1 MGREGTGVTPALLLE
16 ITRGPLV
23 EEVQRGH
30 LMVVD
35 AEGRC
40 LLSLGE
46 PRSAITYWR
55 SSAKPF
61 QSMTL
66 VTSGAAEAFGFEPE
80 DLAICSASHTGE
92 AMHTERV
99 GRVLRLAGNA
109 PEDLACGTHLPLDRA
124 AAAALRRGGA
134 APNVLHNNCSGKHAG
149 MLALAKHLGVT
160 TEGYRRVD
168 HPVQRLIASTV
179 RRFTGLEPHELVIGV
194 DGCGAPTFGLSV
206 ERMALAFARLRTPT
220 GLPEADQR
228 AAMEVRSAMTTHPHL
243 VGGTGHADSDV
254 MRVARGRILQKG
266 GASGVLCA
274 GVEGGVGI
282 ALKLESGPARSGIAA
297 PIVIEV
303 LRWLGALSASE
314 VGLLAAHLPPAV
326 RNVGGDTVGETRIAF
341 TLPPSPAPFAA
352 PRSRAA
358 I

>member
-1 MGREGTGVTPALLLE
+1 MTSALLLE

-30 LMVVD
+30 LMVID

-40 LLSLGE
+40 LLFLGE
-46 PRSAITYWR
+46 PRSAVTFWR

-92 AMHTERV
+92 SMHTERV
-99 GRVLRLAGNA
+99 GHVLRLAGNA
-109 PEDLACGTHLPLDRA
+109 PKDLACGTHPPYDRVT
-124 AAAALRRGGA
+124 AAALQRSGTA
-134 APNVLHNNCSGKHAG
+134 ANVLHSNCSGKHAG
-149 MLALAKHLGVT
+149 MLALAKHLGVP
-160 TEGYRRVD
+160 TEGYRRAD
-168 HPVQRLIASTV
+168 HPVQRLITATV
-179 RRFTGLEPHELVIGV
+179 CRFTGLEPHELVIGV
-194 DGCGAPTFGLSV
+194 DGCGAPTFGLPV
-206 ERMALAFARLRTPT
+206 ERMALAFARLMSPD

-243 VGGTGHADSDV
+243 VGGTGHADSDL
-254 MRVARGRILQKG
+254 MRVAGGRILMKG

-274 GVEGGVGI
+274 GVEGGIGI
-282 ALKLESGPARSGIAA
+282 AVKLESGAARSAIAA

-314 VGLLAAHLPPAV
+314 VGHLAVHAPPAV

-341 TLPPSPAPFAA
+341 AVPPSPVRSFAAPPSPAAL
-352 PRSRAA
+352 
-358 I
+358 

>member
-1 MGREGTGVTPALLLE
+1 MTPALLLE

-46 PRSAITYWR
+46 PRSAITFWR

-66 VTSGAAEAFGFEPE
+66 VTSGASEAFGFEPE

-99 GRVLRLAGNA
+99 GHVLRLAGNA
-109 PEDLACGTHLPLDRA
+109 PEDLACGTHLPFDRA
-124 AAAALRRGGA
+124 AAEALRRSGTE
-134 APNVLHNNCSGKHAG
+134 PNVLHNNCSGKHAG
-149 MLALAKHLGVT
+149 MLALAKHLGAP
-160 TEGYRRVD
+160 TEGYRRSD
-168 HPVQRLIASTV
+168 HPVQRLMAATV

-206 ERMALAFARLRTPT
+206 ERMALAFARLMHADD
-220 GLPEADQR
+220 LPESDQR
-228 AAMEVRSAMTTHPHL
+228 AAEAVRRAMATRPHL
-243 VGGTGHADSDV
+243 VGGTGHADSDL
-254 MRVARGRILQKG
+254 MRVAGGRIVMKG

-274 GVEGGVGI
+274 GVEGGIGI
-282 ALKLESGPARSGIAA
+282 AVKLESGPARSGIAA

-303 LRWLGALSASE
+303 LRWLGALSESE
-314 VGLLAAHLPPAV
+314 VSLLAAHMPPAV
-326 RNVGGDTVGETRIAF
+326 RNVGGETVGETRIAF
-341 TLPPSPAPFAA
+341 ALPPRPASSFAA

>member
-1 MGREGTGVTPALLLE
+1 MTPALLLE

-30 LMVVD
+30 LMAVD
-35 AEGRC
+35 AEGRS

-46 PRSAITYWR
+46 PRSAVTYWR

-92 AMHTERV
+92 AMHTEQV

-109 PEDLACGTHLPLDRA
+109 PEDLACGTHLPFDRA
-124 AAAALRRGGA
+124 TAAALRRSGT
-134 APNVLHNNCSGKHAG
+134 APNVLHSNCSGKHAG
-149 MLALAKHLGVT
+149 MLALARHLGAP
-160 TEGYRRVD
+160 TEGYRSPD
-168 HPVQRLIASTV
+168 HPVQRLITATV
-179 RRFTGLEPHELVIGV
+179 CRFTGLEPDELVIGV

-206 ERMALAFARLRTPT
+206 ERMALAFARLMRAD
-220 GLPEADQR
+220 GLPEADQH
-228 AAMEVRSAMTTHPHL
+228 AAEAVRSAMTAHPHL
-243 VGGTGHADSDV
+243 VGGTRHADSDL
-254 MRVARGRILQKG
+254 MRVAGGRIVMKG

-282 ALKLESGPARSGIAA
+282 AVKLESGPSRSGMAA

-303 LRWLGALSASE
+303 LRWLGALTGAE
-314 VGLLAAHLPPAV
+314 VGSLAAHAPPAV
-326 RNVGGDTVGETRIAF
+326 RNVAGDTVGETRIAF
-341 TLPPSPAPFAA
+341 ALPPSPEAA
-352 PRSRAA
+352 LAGPRSRAA
-358 I
+358 G